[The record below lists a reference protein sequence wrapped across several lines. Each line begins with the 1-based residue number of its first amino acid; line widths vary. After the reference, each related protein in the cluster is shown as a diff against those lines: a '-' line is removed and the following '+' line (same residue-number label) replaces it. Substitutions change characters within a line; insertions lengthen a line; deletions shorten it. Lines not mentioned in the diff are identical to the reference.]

1 MIREKTIIKY
11 YNSGYFLDLE
21 RKDSGQ
27 AKETAKKDLV
37 PRIIQ
42 EERASVSV
50 VERGGEAQT
59 KKIPEGGEGRQ
70 VKRSEGEICAYD
82 ELQPSNYWR
91 TEGEDVFQ
99 LRVSN
104 AC

>member
-1 MIREKTIIKY
+1 MIREKTIVKY

-27 AKETAKKDLV
+27 AKETAKKDCENV

-50 VERGGEAQT
+50 VERGGKAKT
-59 KKIPEGGEGRQ
+59 KKKQTAAKIDRRRGG
-70 VKRSEGEICAYD
+70 KAGEAK
-82 ELQPSNYWR
+82 
-91 TEGEDVFQ
+91 
-99 LRVSN
+99 
-104 AC
+104 